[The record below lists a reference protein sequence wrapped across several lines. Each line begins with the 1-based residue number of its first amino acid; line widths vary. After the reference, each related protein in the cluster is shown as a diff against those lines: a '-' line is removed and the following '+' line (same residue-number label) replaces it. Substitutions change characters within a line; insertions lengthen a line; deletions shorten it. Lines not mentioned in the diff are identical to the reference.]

1 MKGRQVSLGIIALA
15 IALTGMFSSCKK
27 KKEEE
32 VKDSDTSSAAVHEYA
47 SDMENQMIRIADEA
61 GRLRPDADD
70 LSSCARITYDTLSA
84 VKTLTVNFSY
94 NQSCQGSDGKTRSGA
109 LIISFRGAYRDSLT
123 EITIRPLY
131 YSVGDKVVGGSKV
144 ITNKGHNAA
153 GHLVYDINGDIRIS
167 STMSDY
173 TIILQSKGQREWLSG
188 ENTPGRG
195 DDVYAFTGTAS
206 GSIDFNN
213 NFQTEITSPLIRKMA
228 PGCFNPTSGSVAF
241 TPSGKATRYIN
252 YGDGGCDNLAIVT
265 IDDNPYIV
273 FLP

>member
-1 MKGRQVSLGIIALA
+1 MKAKQLSLGIIALA
-15 IALTGMFSSCKK
+15 IALTAMFSSCKK

-61 GRLRPDADD
+61 CRLRPGAGD
-70 LSSCARITYDTLSA
+70 LSSCAQIRFDTLSA

-94 NQSCQGSDGKTRSGA
+94 NQSCQSSDGKRRGGA

-123 EITIRPLY
+123 EITIRSQY

-153 GHLVYDINGDIRIS
+153 GHLVYDINGSIWIT
-167 STMSDY
+167 STMSDH
-173 TIILQSKGQREWLSG
+173 TINSESKRQREWISG
-188 ENTPGRG
+188 ESTPGLA

-206 GSIDFNN
+206 GNVNFNSI
-213 NFQTEITSPLIRKMA
+213 FQAEITSPLIRKMA
-228 PGCFNPTSGSVAF
+228 PGCLNPTSGSVAF
-241 TPSGKATRYIN
+241 TPFGKATRYIN

-265 IDDNPYIV
+265 INDEPYIV